1 MYLSFNEYQSYGGT
15 LDETTFNNYEFEAE
29 ALVDWY
35 TFDRLKNQKEQPE
48 QLTRLMLALI
58 DLAQKK
64 AATLGLGASADD
76 SDQSNVYITKQSN
89 DGVDTTYSSM
99 SASSLYN
106 LCRNEAVSD
115 IKRYL
120 AGVMNE
126 AGHKVL
132 YRGLYKGE

>member
-106 LCRNEAVSD
+106 LCRNEAVRD

-120 AGVMNE
+120 AGVTNE